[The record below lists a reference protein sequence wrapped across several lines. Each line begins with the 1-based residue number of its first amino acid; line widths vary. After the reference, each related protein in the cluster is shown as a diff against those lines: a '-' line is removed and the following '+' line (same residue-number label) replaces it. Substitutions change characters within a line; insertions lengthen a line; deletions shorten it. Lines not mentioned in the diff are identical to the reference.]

1 MNRARILILGA
12 AGRDF
17 HTFNMMY
24 RGDPSVDVVAFT
36 AQQIPHIEDRRYPT
50 ELAGELYPDG
60 IPIESED
67 DLEALIQDRN
77 VDRCVMAYSDVS
89 HQYVMNLAR
98 RVNVAGAAFELPD
111 PRASMLRSERSVV
124 AVCASRTG
132 AGKSPT
138 SRAVVTVLRD
148 AGARVGI
155 IRHPM
160 PYGDL
165 VRQRVQRFA
174 NAEDLTRHEVTIEE
188 REEYEPHIA
197 NGSVVWAGADYADIL
212 RQAEREADVILWD
225 GGNNDTP
232 FIEPD
237 VLITLVDPHRAGHEL
252 SYYPGENNVRMADVI
267 LVNKVDTADPEA
279 VATVVENARSINPTA
294 TILKAACPPSPE
306 HPEILRGRDV
316 LAVEDG
322 PTVTHGGMAY
332 GAASIAA
339 RRLGSTLRDPR
350 PYAVGEIRD
359 TLAAYP
365 HLDSILPAMGYG
377 ASQIRDLEQTIAA
390 AAADGVEAV
399 AIGTPIDLG
408 RLVDIPVPHTR
419 VRYEIELEQPD
430 ALKAILEPALNG
442 VPGPS

>member
-17 HTFNMMY
+17 HTFNIMY
-24 RGDPSVDVVAFT
+24 RGDPSVEVVAFT
-36 AQQIPHIEDRRYPT
+36 AQQIPHIEDRSYPT
-50 ELAGELYPDG
+50 ELAGELYPAG

-67 DLEALIQDRN
+67 DLEVLIQEQR

-89 HQYVMNLAR
+89 YQYVMNLAS

-138 SRAVVTVLRD
+138 SRAVVSVLRD
-148 AGARVGI
+148 AGARVAI

-160 PYGDL
+160 PYGEL
-165 VRQRVQRFA
+165 VKQRVQRFA
-174 NAEDLTRHEVTIEE
+174 SAEDLTRHEVTIEE

-212 RQAEREADVILWD
+212 REAEKEADVILWD

-237 VLITLVDPHRAGHEL
+237 VLVTLVDPHRAGHEL

-267 LVNKVDTADPEA
+267 LVNKVDTADPGA
-279 VATVVENARSINPTA
+279 VATVVENARSINPKA

-306 HPEILRGRDV
+306 DPEVLRGREV

-322 PTVTHGGMAY
+322 PTVTHGGMGY

-339 RRLGSTLRDPR
+339 RRLGATLRDPR
-350 PYAVGEIRD
+350 PY
-359 TLAAYP
+359 
-365 HLDSILPAMGYG
+365 G
-377 ASQIRDLEQTIAA
+377 AQQIRDLEQTIAA

-419 VRYEIELEQPD
+419 VRYEIEMEQPD
-430 ALKAILEPALNG
+430 ALSRVLEPVLNG
-442 VPGPS
+442 VPGPP

>member
-17 HTFNMMY
+17 HTFNIMY
-24 RGDPSVDVVAFT
+24 RGDPSVEVVAFT
-36 AQQIPHIEDRRYPT
+36 AQQIPHIEDRSYPT
-50 ELAGELYPDG
+50 ELAGELYPAG

-67 DLEALIQDRN
+67 DLEVLIQEQR

-89 HQYVMNLAR
+89 YQYVMNLAS

-138 SRAVVTVLRD
+138 SRAVVSVLRD
-148 AGARVGI
+148 AGARVAI

-160 PYGDL
+160 PYGEL
-165 VRQRVQRFA
+165 VKQRVQRFA
-174 NAEDLTRHEVTIEE
+174 SAEDLTRHEVTIEE

-212 RQAEREADVILWD
+212 REAEKEADVILWD

-237 VLITLVDPHRAGHEL
+237 VLVTLVDPHRAGHEL

-267 LVNKVDTADPEA
+267 LVNKVDTADPGA
-279 VATVVENARSINPTA
+279 VATVVENARSINPKA

-306 HPEILRGRDV
+306 DPEILRGREV

-322 PTVTHGGMAY
+322 PTVTHGGMGY

-339 RRLGSTLRDPR
+339 RRLGATLRDPR
-350 PYAVGEIRD
+350 PYASGEIRE

-377 ASQIRDLEQTIAA
+377 AQQIRDLEQTIAA

-419 VRYEIELEQPD
+419 VRYEIEMEQPD
-430 ALKAILEPALNG
+430 ALSRVLEPVLNG
-442 VPGPS
+442 VPGPP